1 LFIENRT
8 FCHKVQNFPKI
19 ETFVIKSKIFQKSIS
34 FEFWQKQSK
43 FRLKKKLEI
52 LDKKL
57 QIAQIIYIFHAY
69 NVGTIIF
76 QTKLLLVKFRR
87 LLNSDEII
95 QYRIY
100 IQQLYK
106 PECRFLANYN
116 LESL

>member
-1 LFIENRT
+1 MRILWKQISGLTN
-8 FCHKVQNFPKI
+8 KI
-19 ETFVIKSKIFQKSIS
+19 RFSAPISSFFTQIFDKYNC
-34 FEFWQKQSK
+34 
-43 FRLKKKLEI
+43 KKKLEI